1 MPILSVIIPCYNNGN
16 LLKEMIDCC
25 IQQTFD
31 DWELIIVDDQSTD
44 NFTQKLVKDYVA
56 KENRIKF
63 LIRNRLPKG
72 SVTCRNIGLYSS
84 LGKYIIHFDANDLIS
99 NTCFENRVKF
109 MEEHPDV
116 EYASFPARAFWEKS
130 KLPSYDDNGQI
141 WGDHC
146 KYGKDLLASFLR
158 ADYPFSTWNN
168 IYRKASIEK
177 IEWDE
182 QVKIYTDFSFI
193 LPCIFAGL
201 QHAFSELKELDYYYR
216 MAYNS
221 NNMCASFVSDEKCE
235 STLYLFDKII
245 LELHKHSLGK
255 KYIKIFREFVLL
267 HYERLI
273 YENNK
278 QHIDEF
284 ISFCDK
290 HYKMHKRLKF
300 MSFLSLMFKK
310 NRKLQKGITY
320 CFFSILFGYT
330 RYIKI
335 ILSRV

>member
-1 MPILSVIIPCYNNGN
+1 MGRYG
-16 LLKEMIDCC
+16 
-25 IQQTFD
+25 
-31 DWELIIVDDQSTD
+31 
-44 NFTQKLVKDYVA
+44 
-56 KENRIKF
+56 
-63 LIRNRLPKG
+63 
-72 SVTCRNIGLYSS
+72 
-84 LGKYIIHFDANDLIS
+84 
-99 NTCFENRVKF
+99 
-109 MEEHPDV
+109 
-116 EYASFPARAFWEKS
+116 
-130 KLPSYDDNGQI
+130 
-141 WGDHC
+141 GDHC

-273 YENNK
+273 CENNK